1 MRKLIVVQ
9 GPTASGKTDLAIELA
24 LKLKTEIIS
33 ADSRQFYKELSIGT
47 AKPNEKELSQV
58 KHHFIDSFSIQDEI
72 TAAEFAKRAE
82 SVLNKLLE
90 KHKYAVL
97 VGGSGMFVDALI
109 EGLDDIPVNRTI
121 REELTVS
128 YEEFGLQPL
137 LDELAT
143 ADPVFFE
150 RVDQNNPMRVIRA
163 LEAIRE
169 SGFKMSDLLLNQ
181 ERKKDFDVIR
191 FSIDWPRDVL
201 YNRIN
206 QRVDNMIG
214 QGLIAEAEKLYEFRY
229 LNALNTVG
237 YKELFQ
243 FLDGEINQNKAIEL
257 IKQHTRNYAK
267 RQLTW
272 LRRYT
277 DLNYLNPNS
286 DLSIFDQ
293 AMNTIEKF

>member
-82 SVLNKLLE
+82 LVLNKLLE

-109 EGLDDIPVNRTI
+109 DGLDDIPVNRTI

-169 SGFKMSDLLLNQ
+169 SGCKMSDLLQNQ

-201 YNRIN
+201 YDRIN
-206 QRVDNMIG
+206 QRVDIMIG
-214 QGLIAEAEKLYEFRY
+214 QGLIAEAEKLFEFRY

-272 LRRYT
+272 LRRYK

-293 AMNTIEKF
+293 AMNVIEKF

>member
-82 SVLNKLLE
+82 LVLNKLLE

-109 EGLDDIPVNRTI
+109 DGLDDIPVNRTI

-169 SGFKMSDLLLNQ
+169 SGCKMSDLLQNQ

-201 YNRIN
+201 YDRIN
-206 QRVDNMIG
+206 QRVDIMIG
-214 QGLIAEAEKLYEFRY
+214 QGLIAEAEKLFEFRY

-277 DLNYLNPNS
+277 DLNYLNPYS
-286 DLSIFDQ
+286 DQSIFDQ
-293 AMNTIEKF
+293 AMNVIEKF

>member
-9 GPTASGKTDLAIELA
+9 GPTASGKTDLAIQLA

-47 AKPNEKELSQV
+47 AKPKEKELSQV
-58 KHHFIDSFSIQDEI
+58 KHHFIDTFSIQDEI

-82 SVLNKLLE
+82 LILNELLE
-90 KHKYAVL
+90 KHKYAVV

-109 EGLDDIPVNRTI
+109 DGLDDIPVNRTI

-137 LDELAT
+137 LDELARL
-143 ADPVFFE
+143 DPVFFE
-150 RVDQNNPMRVIRA
+150 RVDQNNPMRIIRA

-169 SGFKMSDLLLNQ
+169 SGRKMSDLLQNQ

-201 YNRIN
+201 YDRIN
-206 QRVDNMIG
+206 QRVDIMISE
-214 QGLIAEAEKLYEFRY
+214 GLIIEAEQLYQYRH

-243 FLDGEINQNKAIEL
+243 FFDGEINQNKAIEL

-272 LRRYT
+272 LRRYK
-277 DLNYLNPNS
+277 DLNYVNPFS
-286 DLSIFDQ
+286 DQSIFDQ
-293 AMNTIEKF
+293 AMNVIEKF

>member
-58 KHHFIDSFSIQDEI
+58 KHHFIDSFSIRDEI

-109 EGLDDIPVNRTI
+109 DGLDDIPVNRTI

-128 YEEFGLQPL
+128 YEEFGLQHL

-181 ERKKDFDVIR
+181 ERKRDFEVIR

-272 LRRYT
+272 LRRYK

>member
-82 SVLNKLLE
+82 LVLNKLLE

-109 EGLDDIPVNRTI
+109 DGLDDIPVNRTI

-137 LDELAT
+137 LDELAK

-169 SGFKMSDLLLNQ
+169 SGCKMSDLLQNQ

-201 YNRIN
+201 YERIN
-206 QRVDNMIG
+206 QRVDIMIG
-214 QGLIAEAEKLYEFRY
+214 QGLIAEAEKLFEFRY

-286 DLSIFDQ
+286 SQSIFDQ
-293 AMNTIEKF
+293 AMETIE

>member
-33 ADSRQFYKELSIGT
+33 ADSRQFYKELKIGT
-47 AKPNEKELSQV
+47 AKPNLAELSRV
-58 KHHFIDSFSIQDEI
+58 KHHFIDSFSIKDEI
-72 TAAEFAKRAE
+72 TAAEFAKHAE
-82 SVLNKLLE
+82 LILNELLDL
-90 KHKYAVL
+90 HKYVVL

-109 EGLDDIPVNRTI
+109 DGLDDIPVNRTI
-121 REELTVS
+121 RDELSIS
-128 YEEFGLQPL
+128 YKQFGLQPL
-137 LDELAT
+137 LEELAVL
-143 ADPVFFE
+143 DPVFFE

-169 SGFKMSDLLLNQ
+169 SGRKMSDLLLNT
-181 ERKKDFDVIR
+181 EKKNDFDVIR

-201 YNRIN
+201 YDRIN
-206 QRVDNMIG
+206 QRVDNMISH
-214 QGLIAEAEKLYEFRY
+214 GLIQEVKQLYEFRH

-243 FLDGEINQNKAIEL
+243 FLDGEINQNQAIEL

-277 DLNYLNPNS
+277 DLNYLNPYI
-286 DLSIFDQ
+286 DQSIFDQ

>member
-24 LKLKTEIIS
+24 LKFNTEIIS
-33 ADSRQFYKELSIGT
+33 ADSRQFYKELKIGT
-47 AKPNEKELSQV
+47 AKPNLDELSRV
-58 KHHFIDSFSIQDEI
+58 KHHFIDSFSIKDEI
-72 TAAEFAKRAE
+72 TAAEFAKHAE
-82 SVLNKLLE
+82 LILNELLDFHE
-90 KHKYAVL
+90 YVVL

-109 EGLDDIPVNRTI
+109 DGLDDIPVNRTI
-121 REELTVS
+121 REELSIS
-128 YEEFGLQPL
+128 YKQFGLQPL
-137 LDELAT
+137 LDELAVL
-143 ADPVFFE
+143 DPVFFE

-169 SGFKMSDLLLNQ
+169 SGRKMSDLLLNK
-181 ERKKDFDVIR
+181 EKKNDFDVIR

-206 QRVDNMIG
+206 QRVDNMISH
-214 QGLIAEAEKLYEFRY
+214 GLIQEVKQLYEFRH

-237 YKELFQ
+237 YKEIFQ
-243 FLDGEINQNKAIEL
+243 FLDGEINQNQAIEL

-277 DLNYLNPNS
+277 DLNYLNPNLS
-286 DLSIFDQ
+286 QSIFDQ
-293 AMNTIEKF
+293 AMETIE

>member
-82 SVLNKLLE
+82 LVLNKLLE

-109 EGLDDIPVNRTI
+109 DGLDDIPVNRTI

-169 SGFKMSDLLLNQ
+169 SGCKMSDLLQNQ

-201 YNRIN
+201 YERIN
-206 QRVDNMIG
+206 QRVDIMIG
-214 QGLIAEAEKLYEFRY
+214 QGLIAEAEKLFEFRY

-286 DLSIFDQ
+286 DQSIFDQ

>member
-33 ADSRQFYKELSIGT
+33 ADSRQFYKELKIGT
-47 AKPNEKELSQV
+47 AKPNLAELSRV
-58 KHHFIDSFSIQDEI
+58 KHHFIDSFSIKDEV
-72 TAAEFAKRAE
+72 TAAEFAKHAE
-82 SVLNKLLE
+82 LILNELLDL
-90 KHKYAVL
+90 HKYVVL

-109 EGLDDIPVNRTI
+109 DGLDDIPVNRTI
-121 REELTVS
+121 REELSIS
-128 YEEFGLQPL
+128 YKQFGLQPL
-137 LDELAT
+137 LDELAVS
-143 ADPVFFE
+143 DPIFFE

-169 SGFKMSDLLLNQ
+169 SGRKMSDLLLNT
-181 ERKKDFDVIR
+181 EKKKDFEVIR

-201 YNRIN
+201 YDRIN
-206 QRVDNMIG
+206 QRVDNMIFH
-214 QGLIAEAEKLYEFRY
+214 GLIQEVKQLYEFRH

-237 YKELFQ
+237 YKEIFQ
-243 FLDGEINQNKAIEL
+243 FLDGEINQNQAIEL

-272 LRRYT
+272 LRRYS
-277 DLNYLNPNS
+277 DLNYLNPYI
-286 DLSIFDQ
+286 DQSIFDQ
-293 AMNTIEKF
+293 AMNTIE

>member
-109 EGLDDIPVNRTI
+109 DGLDDIPVNRTI

-181 ERKKDFDVIR
+181 ERKRDFEVIR

-272 LRRYT
+272 LRRYK

-293 AMNTIEKF
+293 AINTIEKF

>member
-109 EGLDDIPVNRTI
+109 DGLDDIPVNRTI

-169 SGFKMSDLLLNQ
+169 SGCKMSDLLLNQ
-181 ERKKDFDVIR
+181 EKKKDFDVIR

-201 YNRIN
+201 YDRIN
-206 QRVDNMIG
+206 QRVDIMISE
-214 QGLIAEAEKLYEFRY
+214 GLIIEAEQLYQFQH

-243 FLDGEINQNKAIEL
+243 FFDGEINQNKAIEL

-277 DLNYLNPNS
+277 DLNYLNPYS
-286 DLSIFDQ
+286 DQSIFDQ
-293 AMNTIEKF
+293 AMNVIEKF